1 MENQVD
7 ETNQYFL
14 NSTMEISTLQVAL
27 PTKII
32 DIKDIN
38 SVAVHEVDSENI
50 LSFPNSK
57 WI

>member
-1 MENQVD
+1 
-7 ETNQYFL
+7 
-14 NSTMEISTLQVAL
+14 MEISTLQVAL